1 MERIILHCDLNNF
14 FASVE
19 CLLNPQLKEVPMV
32 VGGNEAESHGV
43 VLAKNELAKKHG
55 IITGESLWS
64 ARQKCPQLVTAP
76 PHHDI
81 YVHYSKLAREIY
93 SRFTDLVEPF
103 GIDECWL
110 DITGST
116 ALFGSASHIAETL
129 RQTMKDELGLTIS
142 IGVSFNKVFA
152 KLGSDL
158 KKPDA
163 ITYIPAY
170 DFKKIIWPLPVSDIL
185 GAGKATTKK
194 LNLYSIRTIGDL
206 AHAKPEL
213 LKQLLGENGL
223 QLWTYANGL
232 DHSPVHNLN
241 TKEPIK
247 SIGNST
253 TLAHDLSSLKE
264 VNHIFIQ
271 LAEKISSRL
280 RHQELLASTIQIW
293 VKDANFNAKQ
303 YQKPLTFPS
312 CTAKDLA
319 IASMELFETHCNFHT
334 PIRALGIRTLNLI
347 SRNEPEQMNLFEL
360 TSNSRKVEA
369 LENSL
374 DALKNKYGK
383 NIIQKGSNLLK

>member
-19 CLLNPQLKEVPMV
+19 CLLNPQLKTVPMV
-32 VGGNEAESHGV
+32 VGGSEAQRHGV
-43 VLAKNELAKKHG
+43 VLAKNELAKKYG
-55 IITGESLWS
+55 IITGESLWA
-64 ARQKCPQLVTAP
+64 ARQKCPELVTAS

-116 ALFGSASHIAETL
+116 TLFGSASHIAETL
-129 RQTMKDELGLTIS
+129 RQTMKEELGLTIS
-142 IGVSFNKVFA
+142 IGVSFNKIFA

-163 ITYIPAY
+163 ITYIPLS

-185 GAGKATTKK
+185 GAGKATTRK
-194 LNLYSIRTIGDL
+194 LNLYNIRTIGDL
-206 AHAKPEL
+206 AHTPPQL

-232 DHSPVHNLN
+232 DNSPVHHLN
-241 TKEPIK
+241 SKEPIK
-247 SIGNST
+247 SIGNSI
-253 TLAHDLSSLKE
+253 TLAHDLSSTKE
-264 VNHIFIQ
+264 VNHIFMQ

-280 RHQELLASTIQIW
+280 RHQEFLTETVQIW
-293 VKDANFNAKQ
+293 VKDAAFNAKQ
-303 YQKPLTFPS
+303 YQKPLAFPS

-319 IASMELFETHCNFHT
+319 VASIELFETHCNFRT

-347 SRNEPEQMNLFEL
+347 HRSEPAQLSLFEMG
-360 TSNSRKVEA
+360 TTSRKVAE

-374 DALKNKYGK
+374 DILKNKYGQ